1 MKKINFYWIFIIII
15 AESIFASEATLLG
28 YWLTSESIV
37 QIKHCENE
45 LCAQIEYIFVKEG
58 VDPKSILDSNNT
70 NPELQSRSLIGI
82 NLFEGFKKDIDVN
95 KSIKGGRIYSPKE
108 GKFFKAKLSL
118 LKNGD
123 LKVEGCVLFICDGEE
138 WKPLIVTINPD
149 GSHTAV
155 LKNAPEG

>member
-15 AESIFASEATLLG
+15 AESIFATEATLLG

-138 WKPLIVTINPD
+138 WKPLIDTLNSDDSYSVR
-149 GSHTAV
+149 
-155 LKNAPEG
+155 LKNSLN

>member
-15 AESIFASEATLLG
+15 AESIFATEATLLG

-82 NLFEGFKKDIDVN
+82 NLLEGFKKDIDVN

-138 WKPLIVTINPD
+138 WKPLIDALNSDDSYSVR
-149 GSHTAV
+149 
-155 LKNAPEG
+155 LKNSLN

>member
-1 MKKINFYWIFIIII
+1 MKLQNQLKKLLKPVCSQLKNIQRLFNKKNINVVVLLLVILVVLYFLHKNYL
-15 AESIFASEATLLG
+15 SEG
-28 YWLTSESIV
+28 
-37 QIKHCENE
+37 
-45 LCAQIEYIFVKEG
+45 F
-58 VDPKSILDSNNT
+58 
-70 NPELQSRSLIGI
+70 

>member
-1 MKKINFYWIFIIII
+1 MR
-15 AESIFASEATLLG
+15 TPPLL
-28 YWLTSESIV
+28 T
-37 QIKHCENE
+37 
-45 LCAQIEYIFVKEG
+45 
-58 VDPKSILDSNNT
+58 
-70 NPELQSRSLIGI
+70 
-82 NLFEGFKKDIDVN
+82 DIDVN

-138 WKPLIVTINPD
+138 WRPLIVTINPD